1 MRGLL
6 LSLYSHLSSLLLV
19 SLLVF
24 STHLLWA
31 QGTSTRAES
40 AVPLPDAP
48 STVQTHLHLTYKFPL
63 IFTQNQ
69 GQTESW
75 LRFFPDR
82 TGYDFRSVNINA
94 VSSHDT
100 KTIRLRAQ
108 TGTSSAALRPSGR
121 RLLPPSAMYIMRRPM
136 ASRGLAPSSCESV
149 SWLKLTRISQLYSRQ
164 SIHDS
169 DCLLLHRI
177 LVRLGW
183 RMATVV
189 RPTVCACAGGPTRT
203 TKSALR
209 DTVMGHAS
217 RVPGT
222 GSLDRR

>member
-48 STVQTHLHLTYKFPL
+48 STVQTHLHLTYKGFPL

-100 KTIRLRAQ
+100 KTIRLR
-108 TGTSSAALRPSGR
+108 GPNRYFIGSAPTKWTTFAPTFGHVHHEMTHGIPWAGPVILRIGQ
-121 RLLPPSAMYIMRRPM
+121 
-136 ASRGLAPSSCESV
+136 LAKAHPHITTV
-149 SWLKLTRISQLYSRQ
+149 LK
-164 SIHDS
+164 
-169 DCLLLHRI
+169 
-177 LVRLGW
+177 
-183 RMATVV
+183 TVHP
-189 RPTVCACAGGPTRT
+189 RF
-203 TKSALR
+203 
-209 DTVMGHAS
+209 
-217 RVPGT
+217 
-222 GSLDRR
+222 